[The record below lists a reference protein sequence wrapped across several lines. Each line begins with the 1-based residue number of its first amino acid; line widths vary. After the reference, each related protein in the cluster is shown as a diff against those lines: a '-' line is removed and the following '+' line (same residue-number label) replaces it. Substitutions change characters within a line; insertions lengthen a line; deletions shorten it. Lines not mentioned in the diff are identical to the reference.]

1 MLSADACSQGTK
13 ARRNE
18 KTRPEGYMRTLIT
31 VKLFDRFLLE
41 HASEYDED
49 LLEFEPESEAEEIAV

>member
-1 MLSADACSQGTK
+1 MHVRRGQKRDETK
-13 ARRNE
+13 KKA
-18 KTRPEGYMRTLIT
+18 RPEGYMPTPIT
-31 VKLFDRFLLE
+31 VKLLDRFLLE

>member
-1 MLSADACSQGTK
+1 
-13 ARRNE
+13 
-18 KTRPEGYMRTLIT
+18 MRTLIT